1 MKRAHPDSSCV
12 DAMDSQHDL
21 FSLGQN
27 LNLGI
32 KTSEPCIQFVY
43 SNQDSI
49 SSILLSLNL
58 KQLDQLVKYIPLLKT
73 SLNKRPDT
81 IKTISEYETLIRQQT
96 QFLIGNNV
104 YVTVNHFQD
113 GSQLQFI
120 EYMVVSSLSVPG
132 QSVVCP
138 SRLCMV
144 LDKSQLQ
151 ELSSKMCLIKSAI
164 KNAKKKKPSK
174 KLCDYPDYATCL
186 LTSSQKRCETE
197 VKDEDFDGVI

>member
-1 MKRAHPDSSCV
+1 M
-12 DAMDSQHDL
+12 
-21 FSLGQN
+21 
-27 LNLGI
+27 
-32 KTSEPCIQFVY
+32 T
-43 SNQDSI
+43 
-49 SSILLSLNL
+49 LNL
-58 KQLDQLVKYIPLLKT
+58 KQFNQLVKYIPLLRRSLKKGPETAKT
-73 SLNKRPDT
+73 L
-81 IKTISEYETLIRQQT
+81 SEYETLLEQQT

-144 LDKSQLQ
+144 LDKSQIQ

-186 LTSSQKRCETE
+186 MTSSQKLCETE
-197 VKDEDFDGVI
+197 VKDKDFDGVI

>member
-1 MKRAHPDSSCV
+1 
-12 DAMDSQHDL
+12 MDSQHDT
-21 FSLGQN
+21 FSIGQS
-27 LNLGI
+27 LSLAI
-32 KTSEPCIQFVY
+32 KTSEPCIQFVN
-43 SNQDSI
+43 SDQDSI

-81 IKTISEYETLIRQQT
+81 IKTISEYEILIQQQT

-104 YVTVNHFQD
+104 YVTVNHLQD
-113 GSQLQFI
+113 ESQLQFI
-120 EYMVVSSLSVPG
+120 EYMIVQSLSVPG

-144 LDKSQLQ
+144 LDKTQLQ

-164 KNAKKKKPSK
+164 KNAKKKEKPSK
-174 KLCDYPDYATCL
+174 KLCDSLPEYATCL
-186 LTSSQKRCETE
+186 LTSSQKRSRDVTE
-197 VKDEDFDGVI
+197 GKRRRL